1 MNLEEDRDVIL
12 NEWDYALV
20 CMRKA
25 EFKDLKNEYRTR
37 NNEFRSKDFCNSN
50 SWKQTER
57 SDSTLHHSK
66 FLVRY
71 SIFSFLSSLNKTHI
85 K

>member
-25 EFKDLKNEYRTR
+25 EFKDLKNEYRI
-37 NNEFRSKDFCNSN
+37 SN
-50 SWKQTER
+50 KE
-57 SDSTLHHSK
+57 
-66 FLVRY
+66 
-71 SIFSFLSSLNKTHI
+71 
-85 K
+85 